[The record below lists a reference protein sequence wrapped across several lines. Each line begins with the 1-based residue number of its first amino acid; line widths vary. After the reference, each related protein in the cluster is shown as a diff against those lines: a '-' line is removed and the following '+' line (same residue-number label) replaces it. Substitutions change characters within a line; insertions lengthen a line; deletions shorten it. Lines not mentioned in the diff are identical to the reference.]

1 LLVSGRQAAAFNE
14 SFRSEKVIKKPWSSL
29 LIATLALPAAALAKK
44 EAKLA
49 EQSNAASASSFKK
62 ETDKISYGIGLDMGK
77 NFRRMQVEIDA
88 EQVLRGLQDG
98 YAGKPQQIPTEE
110 LGEIMSNFQK
120 SLKDKQVAAMKR
132 IGEENQKAEAVFLTE
147 NAKKEGVVTL
157 PSGLQYK
164 ILQKGSGAIPTDD
177 SWVES
182 NYRGKLLDGTEFD
195 SSYRAGKPALFKV
208 GDATPGWREALK
220 LMPAG
225 SKWQLFVPSK
235 LGYGERGAGREI
247 MPYATLIF
255 EVELLNAN
263 AGMGVPSAPG
273 K

>member
-1 LLVSGRQAAAFNE
+1 MKIQLSLLLIVALSAAAGVVQAKE
-14 SFRSEKVIKKPWSSL
+14 SKPVHKS
-29 LIATLALPAAALAKK
+29 AAAPAGDFKD
-44 EAKLA
+44 E
-49 EQSNAASASSFKK
+49 NA
-62 ETDKISYGIGLDMGK
+62 KISYGIGLDMGK
-77 NFRRMQVEIDA
+77 NFKRMAVDVDVNQIM
-88 EQVLRGLQDG
+88 QGLQDG
-98 YAGKPQQIPTEE
+98 YAGKPQKIPTED
-110 LGEIMSNFQK
+110 LGAIMSRFQS
-120 SLKDKQVAAMKR
+120 SLKDRQAAAMKR
-132 IGEENQKAEAVFLTE
+132 IGEDNQKAEAAFLAE

-164 ILQKGSGAIPTDD
+164 ILQKGSGAIPADD
-177 SWVES
+177 SWVEC

-195 SSYRAGKPALFKV
+195 SSYRGGKPAVFKV
-208 GDATPGWREALK
+208 GEATAGWREAMK

-263 AGMGVPSAPG
+263 AGVGVPSAQV